1 MEYIATQSTLLLLM
15 YPSVTWAPRA
25 AQFSL
30 LLPHPT
36 YTPSSSI
43 VATADQFSSLRELKI
58 KNPPTTNAAYND
70 FICRLVAYRVTIR
83 DLSEYVDFLRAH
95 FLSQGKS
102 SIVDLRSLA

>member
-1 MEYIATQSTLLLLM
+1 M

-70 FICRLVAYRVTIR
+70 FRCRLFAYRVAIR
-83 DLSEYVDFLRAH
+83 DLSEYEFLRAH
-95 FLSQGKS
+95 FLSQGKL